1 MGGNLKSLNLSRNN
15 ISSLPDCCSSL
26 NDLFAGTFSKNLLV
40 LDLSSNGLADFS
52 AVTKKG
58 SLEKLQLSGNQIEY
72 LPESLSQMRKL
83 KFLYLGFNKINCLIE
98 AIGASQDLKVLAL
111 NNNKLSS
118 VKPSTMV
125 NLRNLTTLHLH
136 YNQISALPRVLID
149 GLPGL
154 KELSLRG
161 NPLIDKFVRKRLME
175 GRKHTAPS
183 LFELACRAIKNHEIA
198 YSSEN
203 FSPYIMEYLDMARKC
218 PNPNCC
224 GVYFDKQYSQV
235 KFVDTCGAYRLPL
248 LQYLCSPNC
257 FEASD
262 PVTSSGTESSSNS
275 NDETSESDEVE
286 APVVASQ
293 NATASS
299 GQRSNP
305 ISAAQASSSPSSFP
319 SSSLTSSGTAA
330 AVPGTISIAASPES
344 DIAHTGLRR
353 SNDVANLRVRVVVGG
368 YNYTTEEIV
377 GQIENL
383 D

>member
-1 MGGNLKSLNLSRNN
+1 
-15 ISSLPDCCSSL
+15 
-26 NDLFAGTFSKNLLV
+26 
-40 LDLSSNGLADFS
+40 
-52 AVTKKG
+52 
-58 SLEKLQLSGNQIEY
+58 
-72 LPESLSQMRKL
+72 
-83 KFLYLGFNKINCLIE
+83 
-98 AIGASQDLKVLAL
+98 
-111 NNNKLSS
+111 
-118 VKPSTMV
+118 
-125 NLRNLTTLHLH
+125 
-136 YNQISALPRVLID
+136 
-149 GLPGL
+149 
-154 KELSLRG
+154 
-161 NPLIDKFVRKRLME
+161 
-175 GRKHTAPS
+175 
-183 LFELACRAIKNHEIA
+183 
-198 YSSEN
+198 
-203 FSPYIMEYLDMARKC
+203 MARKC

-293 NATASS
+293 NAAASS

-305 ISAAQASSSPSSFP
+305 ISAAQAASSSSPSSFP
-319 SSSLTSSGTAA
+319 SSSLTSSATAA
-330 AVPGTISIAASPES
+330 AVPGTSTIAASPES